1 MHINKH
7 TQHTHKLKKS
17 GKIVKKHRVNLHE
30 ELQLF
35 LEKQIDFTLKK
46 SNLAIYSAISGDKV
60 KPKANFRNSHL

>member
-46 SNLAIYSAISGDKV
+46 SNLAIYSAV
-60 KPKANFRNSHL
+60 